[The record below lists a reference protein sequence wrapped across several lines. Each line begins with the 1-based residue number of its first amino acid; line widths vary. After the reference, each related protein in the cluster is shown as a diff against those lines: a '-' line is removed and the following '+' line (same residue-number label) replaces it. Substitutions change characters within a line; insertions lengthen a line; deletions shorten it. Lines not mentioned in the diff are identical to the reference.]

1 MSSRRR
7 NKFVSAHSESHF
19 LDLMDCLALESAAE
33 VERIAERRTRK
44 SRQQLEQTGE
54 VIFDLVV
61 ADQIP
66 GLGQRQLVTLVRR
79 TQGQLLPWHRIKVGT
94 PVVVF
99 DQQTAGDQ
107 QQSGVVC
114 RVRRESL
121 QVALDRALEGKS
133 FCLETTADEMTRLR
147 QQEALQTVMNSRGRL
162 GRLRD
167 ILMGQTEPRFG
178 ALPQIDFLGPLNS
191 SQREAVRFAL
201 SAEDLAIIH
210 GPPGTGKTTTVVELI
225 VQAVRRGD
233 RVLAVAPSNT
243 AVDNLLERL
252 IAVGQ
257 RVVRLGHPARISE
270 SLRDFSL
277 DALVERHENTIPIR
291 DLIREAEA
299 LFRQSDKWTRA
310 KRVKGE
316 RQQLRGEAR
325 KLLQHARQLEAAAV
339 HDTLERADVVCA
351 TTSINDELLGDRWYD
366 LAVIDEACQST
377 EPGCWVPL
385 LRAEKVVLAG
395 DHQQL
400 PPTILSDEAARRG
413 LAKSLLERQIELYG
427 DSVNRLLSVQYRMHQ
442 QIMKFSSEVFYQN
455 RLQADES
462 VKKHLLKD
470 LSGVQDNLWTDSPVE
485 FIDTAGAGYE
495 DEIEEEGS
503 SKLNRGEAGLI
514 VELVKRLLQSGLQP
528 RHLAVIAPYSAQVR
542 LLRTMVYQGQG
553 WESLVSAPD
562 RITELEIDTVDGFQG
577 REKEGVLLSLVTSN
591 SRQEIGFLADVRRMN
606 VALTRARRKLIV
618 VGDSAT
624 LGVHDFYQRFFQY
637 VDSIEAYHSIWNYR
651 SDRLPEW
658 ESL

>member
-7 NKFVSAHSESHF
+7 SKFVSAESESHF

-33 VERIAERRTRK
+33 IERIADRRNRK

-61 ADQIP
+61 GDQVP
-66 GLGQRQLVTLVRR
+66 GLGHRQLVTLIRR

-94 PVVVF
+94 PVIVS
-99 DQQTAGDQ
+99 DPQATGDR

-114 RVRRESL
+114 RVKRESI
-121 QVALDRALEGKS
+121 QVALDHGLEGKT

-147 QQEALQTVMNSRGRL
+147 QKEALQIVMNSRGRL

-167 ILMGQTEPRFG
+167 ILMGRAEPRFG
-178 ALPQIDFLGPLNS
+178 PLPQPDFVAPLNP
-191 SQREAVRFAL
+191 SQQEAVKFAL

-225 VQAVRRGD
+225 IQAVRRGD
-233 RVLAVAPSNT
+233 KVLAVAPSNT

-252 IAVGQ
+252 VSARQ

-270 SLRDFSL
+270 ALRDFSL
-277 DALVERHENTIPIR
+277 DAQVEQHENTTHVR
-291 DLIREAEA
+291 ELIREAET

-310 KRVKGE
+310 KREKGE
-316 RQQLRGEAR
+316 RQQLRSEAR

-339 HDTLERADVVCA
+339 DDTLERANVVCS
-351 TTSINDELLGDRWYD
+351 TTSINEELLGERWYD

-400 PPTILSDEAARRG
+400 PPTILSAEAARRG
-413 LAKSLLERQIELYG
+413 LAKSLQERQIELHG
-427 DSVNRLLSVQYRMHQ
+427 DSVNRLLTVQYRMHQ
-442 QIMKFSSEVFYQN
+442 QIMKFSSQVFYQD
-455 RLQADES
+455 RLQADPAVEN
-462 VKKHLLKD
+462 HLLKD
-470 LSGVQDNLWTDSPVE
+470 LSGVKANCWTESPVE

-503 SKLNRGEAGLI
+503 SKFNPGEARLI
-514 VELVKRLLQSGLQP
+514 VELIGKLLESGLRP
-528 RHLAVIAPYSAQVR
+528 RHLGVIAPYSAQVR
-542 LLRTMVYQGQG
+542 LLRTMIYQGQA
-553 WESLVSAPD
+553 WDALISPADPISD
-562 RITELEIDTVDGFQG
+562 LEIDTVDGFQG
-577 REKEGVLLSLVTSN
+577 GEKEGVLLSLVTSN
-591 SRQEIGFLADVRRMN
+591 PRQEIGFLADIRRMN

-624 LGVHDFYQRFFQY
+624 LGIHEFYQSFFQY
-637 VDSIEAYHSIWNYR
+637 LDSIEAYHSIWNYR
-651 SDRLPEW
+651 SERLPEW
-658 ESL
+658 ESP